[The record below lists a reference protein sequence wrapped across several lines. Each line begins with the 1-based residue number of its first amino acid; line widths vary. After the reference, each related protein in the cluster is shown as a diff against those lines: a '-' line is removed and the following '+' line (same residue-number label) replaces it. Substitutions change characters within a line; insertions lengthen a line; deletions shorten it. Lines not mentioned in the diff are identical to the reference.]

1 MKLIICVMLLTGLFC
16 GAQEIPQVAL
26 HYTGDTG
33 KFFRDWPVPPGTR
46 YKIIKTTPDK
56 LKEQLDK
63 GEIRLAVTTVP
74 LRKPGLTTVKFAY
87 KATILAVHQANPLRN
102 ISLEQVRDLLEKNQ
116 GSWRTFGGP
125 MARLHL
131 YIKAKPELP
140 PAVMRHDHNHGRK
153 RPRTIL
159 EPEELGRP
167 QPQEKKTSPSPVK
180 YSQPLKFP
188 TESDSKSFSMLSIDP
203 LGMACFDITRYDE
216 NRVHVL
222 SIERIPPTL
231 ENFRFGSYPLMTT
244 YYLTVPEKPTSG
256 ERKLIDY
263 LWSRKFAARLYRAGL
278 LPEQRKGNDEKTA
291 PAKDFGRS
299 GFQNGKISAGN

>member
-1 MKLIICVMLLTGLFC
+1 MKRILSVMLLTGLLC
-16 GAQEIPQVAL
+16 GAQEVPQVAL

-33 KFFRDWPVPPGTR
+33 RFFRDWTVPPGTR
-46 YKIIKTTPDK
+46 YKIIKTTPEK

-63 GEIRLAVTTVP
+63 DEIRLAVTTVP
-74 LRKPGLTTVKFAY
+74 LQKSGLTTVKFAY
-87 KATILAVHQANPLRN
+87 KATILAVHPSNPMRN

-140 PAVMRHDHNHGRK
+140 PPVMRHDHDHARK

-159 EPEELGRP
+159 EPEELGGP
-167 QPQEKKTSPSPVK
+167 QPPEKKADPSPVK

-188 TESDSKSFSMLSIDP
+188 TESDSKTFAMLSIDP

-216 NRVHVL
+216 NRVHIL
-222 SIERIPPTL
+222 SINRIPPTL

-244 YYLTVPEKPTSG
+244 YYLTVPKKPT
-256 ERKLIDY
+256 EAEQKLIDY
-263 LWSRKFAARLYRAGL
+263 LWSRRFAAKLYRAGL
-278 LPEQRKGNDEKTA
+278 LPEQRKINDEKTA
-291 PAKDFGRS
+291 PAKDSARS
-299 GFQNGKISAGN
+299 GFRNGKNSTND